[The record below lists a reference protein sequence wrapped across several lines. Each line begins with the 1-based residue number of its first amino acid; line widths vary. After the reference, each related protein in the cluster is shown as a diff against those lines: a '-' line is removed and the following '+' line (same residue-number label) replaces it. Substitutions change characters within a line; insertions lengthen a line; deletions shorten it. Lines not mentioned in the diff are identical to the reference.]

1 MASYIRN
8 VTGTIK
14 ATNANGVDIFKVDD
28 SGFRYYPSVDS
39 LTAHAG
45 GGQSSATPCTAMFNR
60 FTTVATAADSGGLPA
75 SVAGMCVTV
84 TNAAAAN
91 SMNVFPASGDAINAL
106 GANAA
111 FALAAG
117 KTAEFVCYTAG
128 QWHSILSA

>member
-1 MASYIRN
+1 MATFLRN
-8 VTGTIK
+8 ILGVVR
-14 ATNANGVDIFKVDD
+14 ATNAAGTDVFKFDD
-28 SGFRYYPSVDS
+28 NGFRYYAAVDN

-45 GGQSSATPCTAMFNR
+45 GGQGSATALTSMFNR
-60 FTTVATAADSGGLPA
+60 VTTVATAADSVILPA
-75 SVAGMCVTV
+75 SAAGMCITV

-91 SMNVFPASGDAINAL
+91 SMNVFPATGDAINAL